1 MTLKNKSSL
10 SFLSRIKAGIKA
22 GLNKGISCFFWL
34 LKILVPIS
42 FVTTLL
48 VYFGII
54 YKLDFLFSPLMDILM
69 LPASAVV
76 PLVVGLFTGIYGAVA
91 AMAVL
96 PLTTSQMALI
106 AIFLLISH
114 GIVIESIVQGQS
126 GINPF
131 FVAFFRITVSFI
143 VTFTCAKIM
152 GDDLLQSTSV
162 SLQTITQADQT
173 FYIMLQVWM
182 WDIFKLCL
190 QIFFIIMPLMVML
203 ELAKEFN
210 TIFYITKAIS
220 PVLFILGLNKK
231 TGILWLTA
239 ATFGLAYGSAV
250 IVEETKTNSFS
261 KIEITPLHLSIGINH
276 AMIEDPALFLPLG
289 IPPLWLWIPRLVAA
303 IAATYLFHILNFL
316 RRLNAKRAGHKKFCN
331 N

>member
-1 MTLKNKSSL
+1 MSTRNKAL
-10 SFLSRIKAGIKA
+10 LSRIKIGAKA
-22 GLNKGISCFFWL
+22 GLHRGISGFFWL

-42 FVTTLL
+42 FATALL
-48 VYFGII
+48 VHFELI
-54 YKLDFLFSPLMDILM
+54 YKLDFLLSPAMNLLM
-69 LPASAVV
+69 LPASAVI
-76 PLVVGLFTGIYGAVA
+76 PLVIGLFTGIYGAVA

-114 GIVIESIVQGQS
+114 NIVLESIVQGQS

-131 FVAFFRITVSFI
+131 FAAFFRIAVSFI
-143 VTFTCAKIM
+143 VTFICARIM
-152 GDDLLQSTSV
+152 GDELLQPIVASA
-162 SLQTITQADQT
+162 QTIAHDGQT
-173 FYIMLQVWM
+173 FFLMLKVWI
-182 WDIFKLCL
+182 WDIFKLCV
-190 QIFFIIMPLMVML
+190 QIFFIIMPLMMVL

-210 TIFYITKAIS
+210 TIYYITKAIS
-220 PVLFILGLNKK
+220 PVLFMLGLNKK

-250 IVEETKTNSFS
+250 LVEETKTNSFA
-261 KIEITPLHLSIGINH
+261 KADITPLHLSIGINH

-289 IPPLWLWIPRLVAA
+289 ISPVWLWIPRLVAA
-303 IAATYLFHILNFL
+303 IAATYLFHTLNFL

>member
-1 MTLKNKSSL
+1 MQTGN
-10 SFLSRIKAGIKA
+10 RIQTGLKA
-22 GLNKGISCFFWL
+22 GLKKGISCFFWL
-34 LKILVPIS
+34 LKILIPIS
-42 FVTTLL
+42 FATTLL
-48 VYFGII
+48 VHFEII

-76 PLVVGLFTGIYGAVA
+76 PLIVGLFTGIYGAIA
-91 AMAVL
+91 AIHAL
-96 PLTTSQMALI
+96 PLTMSQMTLI

-114 GIVIESIVQGQS
+114 GLILESIVQGQS

-131 FVAFFRITVSFI
+131 FAAFFRIITSFI
-143 VTFTCAKIM
+143 VTFICARIM
-152 GDDLLQSTSV
+152 GDDLLQQAAATV
-162 SLQTITQADQT
+162 QTIAPVKQT
-173 FYIMLQVWM
+173 FMVMFQGWA

-190 QIFFIIMPLMVML
+190 QIFLIIMPLMAVL

-210 TIFYITKAIS
+210 TIFYITKMLS

-239 ATFGLAYGSAV
+239 ATFGLAFGSAV

-261 KIEITPLHLSIGINH
+261 KSEITPLQLSIGINH
-276 AMIEDPALFLPLG
+276 AMIEDPALFLALG
-289 IPPLWLWIPRLVAA
+289 IPPFWLWIPRLIAA

>member
-1 MTLKNKSSL
+1 MPTGNK
-10 SFLSRIKAGIKA
+10 SFLSRVISGIIA
-22 GLNKGISCFFWL
+22 GLDKGISSFFWL
-34 LKILVPIS
+34 LKILIPIS
-42 FVTTLL
+42 FATTLL
-48 VYFGII
+48 VHFEII
-54 YKLDFLFSPLMDILM
+54 YKLDFLLSPAMDILM
-69 LPASAVV
+69 LPASAVI
-76 PLVVGLFTGIYGAVA
+76 PLIVGLFTGIYGAVA

-114 GIVIESIVQGQS
+114 GIVLESIVQGKS

-131 FVAFFRITVSFI
+131 FAAFFRITTSFI
-143 VTFTCAKIM
+143 VTFICAKIM
-152 GDDLLQSTSV
+152 GEDLLQPAV
-162 SLQTITQADQT
+162 ASLQTIVHNEQT
-173 FYIMLQVWM
+173 FLLMIQVWM
-182 WDIFKLCL
+182 WDMLKLCL
-190 QIFFIIMPLMVML
+190 QIFFIIMPLMMAL

-210 TIFYITKAIS
+210 TIYYITTIIS
-220 PVLFILGLNKK
+220 PLLFLLGLNKK

-250 IVEETKTNSFS
+250 IVEETKTKSFS
-261 KIEITPLHLSIGINH
+261 KLEITPLHLSIGINH

-289 IPPLWLWIPRLVAA
+289 IPPLWLWIPRLAAA

-316 RRLNAKRAGHKKFCN
+316 RRLNVKRAGHKKFCN

>member
-1 MTLKNKSSL
+1 MSTRK
-10 SFLSRIKAGIKA
+10 RIETGIKA
-22 GLNKGISCFFWL
+22 GLKKGIRSIFWL
-34 LKILVPIS
+34 LKIIIRIS
-42 FVTTLL
+42 FATAIL
-48 VYFGII
+48 VHFGII
-54 YKLDFLFSPLMDILM
+54 YKLDFLLSPAMEILM
-69 LPASAVV
+69 LPASAVI
-76 PLVVGLFTGIYGAVA
+76 PLLVGLFTGIYGAVA

-114 GIVIESIVQGQS
+114 GIILESIVQGKS

-131 FVAFFRITVSFI
+131 FAAFFRIATSFI
-143 VTFTCAKIM
+143 VTFICAKIM
-152 GDDLLQSTSV
+152 GDDLLQPVATAV
-162 SLQTITQADQT
+162 QTAAQGGQSFTL
-173 FYIMLQVWM
+173 MLQVWA
-182 WDIFKLCL
+182 WNISKLCF
-190 QIFFIIMPLMVML
+190 QIFLIIMPLMVIL

-210 TIFYITKAIS
+210 TIYYITKAIS
-220 PVLFILGLNKK
+220 PVLFMLGLNKK

-250 IVEETKTNSFS
+250 LVEETKTNTFS

-289 IPPLWLWIPRLVAA
+289 IPPIWLWIPRLVAA

-316 RRLNAKRAGHKKFCN
+316 RRLNVRRAGHKKFCN

>member
-1 MTLKNKSSL
+1 MSTKNKA
-10 SFLSRIKAGIKA
+10 FLPRIKIGAKA
-22 GLNKGISCFFWL
+22 GLNRGVSGFFWL

-42 FVTTLL
+42 FATALL
-48 VYFGII
+48 VHFELI
-54 YKLDFLFSPLMDILM
+54 YKLDFLLSPAMDLLK
-69 LPASAVV
+69 LPASAVI
-76 PLVVGLFTGIYGAVA
+76 PLVIGLFTGIYGAVA

-114 GIVIESIVQGQS
+114 NIVLESVVQGKS

-131 FVAFFRITVSFI
+131 FAAFFRITVSCI
-143 VTFTCAKIM
+143 VTFICARIM
-152 GDDLLQSTSV
+152 GDELLQPIAASAQIIV
-162 SLQTITQADQT
+162 HDGQT
-173 FYIMLQVWM
+173 FSLMLKVWL
-182 WDIFKLCL
+182 WDIFKLCV
-190 QIFFIIMPLMVML
+190 QIFFIIMPLMLLL

-210 TIFYITKAIS
+210 TIYYITKAIS
-220 PVLFILGLNKK
+220 PVLFMLGLNKK

-250 IVEETKTNSFS
+250 LVEETKTKSFA
-261 KIEITPLHLSIGINH
+261 KVDITPLHLSIGINH

-289 IPPLWLWIPRLVAA
+289 ISPVWLWAPRLIAA
-303 IAATYLFHILNFL
+303 IAATYLFHTLNFL

>member
-1 MTLKNKSSL
+1 MLTRN
-10 SFLSRIKAGIKA
+10 RIKTGLKA
-22 GLNKGISCFFWL
+22 GFKKGISSFFWL
-34 LKILVPIS
+34 LKILIPIS
-42 FVTTLL
+42 FATTLL
-48 VYFGII
+48 VHFEII
-54 YKLDFLFSPLMDILM
+54 YKLDFLLSPAMDLLM
-69 LPASAVV
+69 LPASAVI
-76 PLVVGLFTGIYGAVA
+76 PIIVGLFTGIYGAVA

-114 GIVIESIVQGQS
+114 GIVLESIVQGKS

-131 FVAFFRITVSFI
+131 FAAFFRIFTSFI
-143 VTFTCAKIM
+143 VVFICARIM
-152 GDDLLQSTSV
+152 GDELLQPASAVLQSV
-162 SLQTITQADQT
+162 VNEGQSFFGMFQ
-173 FYIMLQVWM
+173 MWV
-182 WDIFKLCL
+182 WDILKLCL
-190 QIFFIIMPLMVML
+190 QILFIIIPLMVVL

-210 TIFYITKAIS
+210 TIYYITKAIS
-220 PVLFILGLNKK
+220 PVLFLLGLNKR

-250 IVEETKTNSFS
+250 LVEETKTKSFS
-261 KIEITPLHLSIGINH
+261 KLEIIPLHLSIGINH

-289 IPPLWLWIPRLVAA
+289 ISPVWLWIPRLIAA

-316 RRLNAKRAGHKKFCN
+316 RRLNVKRAGHKKFCN